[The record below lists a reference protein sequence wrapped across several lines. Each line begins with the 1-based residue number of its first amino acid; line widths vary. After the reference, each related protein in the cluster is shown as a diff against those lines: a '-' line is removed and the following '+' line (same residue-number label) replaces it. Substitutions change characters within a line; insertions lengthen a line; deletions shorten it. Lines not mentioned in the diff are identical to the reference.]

1 MWKTCPDS
9 ILPKNLC
16 IHIVC
21 TAKMNVHIHG
31 CMFLLRFPDSG
42 EVYCWGHGKK
52 GQCGILT
59 DGKPQLKYTAPV
71 KG

>member
-1 MWKTCPDS
+1 
-9 ILPKNLC
+9 
-16 IHIVC
+16 
-21 TAKMNVHIHG
+21 
-31 CMFLLRFPDSG
+31 MFLLRFPDTG

-71 KG
+71 KGWIFVFCILNNCFIDLY